1 MVVKFV
7 VKDAAE
13 ANPFSWNGTL
23 IATSASCAGVAVA
36 LVQFECQKALYV

>member
-1 MVVKFV
+1 MLVTLV

-13 ANPFSWNGTL
+13 ANPFSGNGTL
-23 IATSASCAGVAVA
+23 TASSASCTGVAVA